1 MTLKNNTKKL
11 WELVNRTIG
20 KQKNTG
26 SIIPYITH
34 DGIQI
39 HSPDCIANAFG
50 KFYANLGSNLANQ
63 ISPGITKINDYLKQI
78 PRSLNSFV
86 MTLTTKGEV
95 ENLIKS
101 LPNKQSCGH
110 YKISNTMLKK
120 LNEAL
125 SFPLIGIFNQ
135 SIIQGVFLNLM
146 KIAEVIPLYKGKEQ
160 DLVVNYRPVSL
171 LMTISK
177 VLEKIVYICLY
188 KYLEKNNT
196 LFDSQYGFRT
206 KRSCEHAISELISK
220 LLHSKEDGKKVL
232 FYF

>member
-11 WELVNRTIG
+11 WELINRAIG

-26 SIIPYITH
+26 SIIPYITLH
-34 DGIQI
+34 GIQIQI
-39 HSPDCIANAFG
+39 HSPDHIANAFG

-63 ISPGITKINDYLKQI
+63 ISPGVTKINDYLKQI

-86 MTLTTKGEV
+86 ITLITKGEV

-101 LPNKQSCGH
+101 LPNKQKSCSH
-110 YKISNTMLKK
+110 DKISNTMLKK
-120 LNEAL
+120 SSEAL
-125 SFPLIGIFNQ
+125 SFPLTGIFNQ
-135 SIIQGVFLNLM
+135 SIIQGVFPNLM
-146 KIAEVIPLYKGKEQ
+146 KIPEVIPLYKGREH
-160 DLVVNYRPVSL
+160 DLVVNYRPVLL

-177 VLEKIVYICLY
+177 VLEKLVYIRLY

-206 KRSCEHAISELISK
+206 K
-220 LLHSKEDGKKVL
+220 
-232 FYF
+232 